1 MTALF
6 VRNLTLE
13 MSQQKVREI
22 FHRHTNVPILKLKK
36 INHFAFIHY
45 ENREAAQS
53 VMDIMQS
60 EYTAALIRVVGARFG
75 TLIAA

>member
-1 MTALF
+1 
-6 VRNLTLE
+6 

-22 FHRHTNVPILKLKK
+22 LYRHTNVPILKLKK

-45 ENREAAQS
+45 ENREAAQT

-60 EYTAALIRVVGARFG
+60 EYTNDVQRIKNNSRNAKE
-75 TLIAA
+75 

>member
-1 MTALF
+1 
-6 VRNLTLE
+6 

-22 FHRHTNVPILKLKK
+22 LYRHTNVPILKLKK

-45 ENREAAQS
+45 ENREAAQT

-60 EYTAALIRVVGARFG
+60 EYTNDVQSQRIKKNSRNAKE
-75 TLIAA
+75 